1 MRKHTIVDNFGRESK
16 WGFRMMSWMYFV
28 RDAFFPVDKRLE
40 EFGIREGSTVIDYG
54 CGPGSY
60 LRRAAALVGEKGK
73 VYAVDIHPLA
83 IVAVEKK
90 IKKFRLGN
98 VEPVLAQGY
107 KSGLA
112 INTADMIFAI
122 DMFHNVSDPI
132 AFLEEL
138 HRIIKHGGVL
148 ILTDGHQPRART
160 REKLIDSKAWD
171 IVEETKEHLRC
182 TPI

>member
-1 MRKHTIVDNFGRESK
+1 
-16 WGFRMMSWMYFV
+16 MSWTYFV
-28 RDAFFPVDKRLE
+28 RDAFSPVDKRLE
-40 EFGIREGSTVIDYG
+40 EFGIEEGSTVIDYG
-54 CGPGSY
+54 CGPGRY

-107 KSGLA
+107 KSG
-112 INTADMIFAI
+112 IDSNSADMIFAI
-122 DMFHNVSDPI
+122 DMFHNISDPT

-138 HRIIKHGGVL
+138 HRIIQHGGVL
-148 ILTDGHQPRART
+148 ILEDGHQPRART
-160 REKLIDSKAWD
+160 REKLIDSKAWN
-171 IVEETKEHLRC
+171 IVEETKDHLRC
-182 TPI
+182 TPT